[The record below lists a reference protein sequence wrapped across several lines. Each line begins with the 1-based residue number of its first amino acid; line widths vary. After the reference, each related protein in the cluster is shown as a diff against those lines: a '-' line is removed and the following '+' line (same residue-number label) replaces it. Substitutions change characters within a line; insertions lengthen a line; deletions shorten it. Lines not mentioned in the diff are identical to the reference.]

1 MDKTRK
7 RILAIVG
14 ILILVL
20 ILVFFTNKK
29 VIYRYMPNSA
39 VNETV
44 KKMKESSKAK
54 NADNSEDN
62 SENDGVDENID
73 TDENANSDENID
85 TNENSDE
92 NSDENINPDTNDGA
106 EKNEITNESGQY
118 YDLTGNDLDM
128 NYVIVAMIAEDPK
141 SFEGVKIKLQGV
153 AVDLETTDT
162 SGMDHYIVIN
172 DRQACC
178 QQGLQYILKDKNQKY
193 PKPQEIITVEGELTV
208 FNSEEIPFPLAVIK
222 NAKLISR

>member
-7 RILAIVG
+7 RILTIVG

-54 NADNSEDN
+54 NADNADAN
-62 SENDGVDENID
+62 TENDDADENIGQ
-73 TDENANSDENID
+73 DENANSDENID

-92 NSDENINPDTNDGA
+92 NINPDTNDGA
-106 EKNEITNESGQY
+106 EKNESTNESGQY

-208 FNSEEIPFPLAVIK
+208 FNSEEIPFPLAVIR
-222 NAKLISR
+222 NAKLISK

>member
-54 NADNSEDN
+54 NADNADAN
-62 SENDGVDENID
+62 IENDDTDENID
-73 TDENANSDENID
+73 PDENANSDENID

-92 NSDENINPDTNDGA
+92 NINPDTNDSA

-222 NAKLISR
+222 NARLISN

>member
-7 RILAIVG
+7 RILTIVG

-54 NADNSEDN
+54 NSDNADANT
-62 SENDGVDENID
+62 ENDDADENINP
-73 TDENANSDENID
+73 DENADSDENID

-92 NSDENINPDTNDGA
+92 NINPDTNDSA

-178 QQGLQYILKDKNQKY
+178 QQGLQYVLKDTNQKY

>member
-54 NADNSEDN
+54 NADNADAN
-62 SENDGVDENID
+62 TENDDADENID
-73 TDENANSDENID
+73 PEENANSDESID
-85 TNENSDE
+85 TNE
-92 NSDENINPDTNDGA
+92 NSDENINPDTNDSA
-106 EKNEITNESGQY
+106 EKNESTNESGQY

-172 DRQACC
+172 DCQACC

>member
-7 RILAIVG
+7 RILTIVG

-20 ILVFFTNKK
+20 MLVFFTNKK

-54 NADNSEDN
+54 NADNADAN
-62 SENDGVDENID
+62 IENNDADENID
-73 TDENANSDENID
+73 PDENANSDENID
-85 TNENSDE
+85 TNES
-92 NSDENINPDTNDGA
+92 SDENINPDTNDSA

-178 QQGLQYILKDKNQKY
+178 QQGLQYVLKDKNQKY

-222 NAKLISR
+222 NAKLISK

>member
-54 NADNSEDN
+54 NADNADAN
-62 SENDGVDENID
+62 TENDDADENID
-73 TDENANSDENID
+73 PDENANSDENID

-92 NSDENINPDTNDGA
+92 NINPDTNDGA
-106 EKNEITNESGQY
+106 DESGQY

-222 NAKLISR
+222 NACLISR

>member
-54 NADNSEDN
+54 NADNADAN
-62 SENDGVDENID
+62 TENDDADENID
-73 TDENANSDENID
+73 PDENANSDENID

-92 NSDENINPDTNDGA
+92 NINQDTNDSA
-106 EKNEITNESGQY
+106 EKNESTNESGQY

-178 QQGLQYILKDKNQKY
+178 QQGLQYILKDKTQKY

-222 NAKLISR
+222 NAKLISK

>member
-54 NADNSEDN
+54 NADNADAN
-62 SENDGVDENID
+62 TENDDADENID
-73 TDENANSDENID
+73 PDENANSDENID

-92 NSDENINPDTNDGA
+92 NINPDTNDGA
-106 EKNEITNESGQY
+106 EKNESTNESGQY

-178 QQGLQYILKDKNQKY
+178 QQGLQYVLKDKNQKY

-208 FNSEEIPFPLAVIK
+208 FNSEEIPFPLAVIR

>member
-54 NADNSEDN
+54 NVDNADANT
-62 SENDGVDENID
+62 ENDDADENID
-73 TDENANSDENID
+73 PDENANSDENID

-92 NSDENINPDTNDGA
+92 NINPDTNDGA
-106 EKNEITNESGQY
+106 EKNESTNESGQY

-178 QQGLQYILKDKNQKY
+178 QQGLQYILKDKTQKY

-208 FNSEEIPFPLAVIK
+208 FNSEEIPFPLAVIR

>member
-20 ILVFFTNKK
+20 ILLFFTNKK

-54 NADNSEDN
+54 NADNADAN
-62 SENDGVDENID
+62 IENDDTDENID
-73 TDENANSDENID
+73 PDENANSDENID

-92 NSDENINPDTNDGA
+92 NINPDTNDSA

>member
-29 VIYRYMPNSA
+29 VVYRYLPNSA

-54 NADNSEDN
+54 NADNADAN
-62 SENDGVDENID
+62 TENDDADENID
-73 TDENANSDENID
+73 TNENANSDENI
-85 TNENSDE
+85 NS
-92 NSDENINPDTNDGA
+92 DTNDSA

>member
-7 RILAIVG
+7 RILTIVG

-54 NADNSEDN
+54 NADNADAN
-62 SENDGVDENID
+62 IENIDADENID
-73 TDENANSDENID
+73 PEENANSDENID
-85 TNENSDE
+85 TNE

-178 QQGLQYILKDKNQKY
+178 QQGLQYILKDKTQKY

-222 NAKLISR
+222 NAKLISN

>member
-7 RILAIVG
+7 RILTIVG

-20 ILVFFTNKK
+20 MLVFFTNKK

-54 NADNSEDN
+54 NADNADAN
-62 SENDGVDENID
+62 TENDDADENID
-73 TDENANSDENID
+73 PDENANSDENID

-92 NSDENINPDTNDGA
+92 NIDPDTNDSA

-208 FNSEEIPFPLAVIK
+208 FNSEEIPFPLAVIRR
-222 NAKLISR
+222 ARLISN

>member
-20 ILVFFTNKK
+20 ILLFFTNKK

-54 NADNSEDN
+54 NADNADAN
-62 SENDGVDENID
+62 TENDDADENID
-73 TDENANSDENID
+73 PDENANSDENID

-92 NSDENINPDTNDGA
+92 NINPDTNDSA

-178 QQGLQYILKDKNQKY
+178 QQGLQYILKDKTQKY

>member
-7 RILAIVG
+7 RILTIVG

-54 NADNSEDN
+54 NSDNADANT
-62 SENDGVDENID
+62 ENDDADENID
-73 TDENANSDENID
+73 PDENANSDENID
-85 TNENSDE
+85 TNE

-222 NAKLISR
+222 NARLISK

>member
-54 NADNSEDN
+54 NVDNADANT
-62 SENDGVDENID
+62 ENDDADENID
-73 TDENANSDENID
+73 PDENADSYENID

-92 NSDENINPDTNDGA
+92 NIDPDTNDGA
-106 EKNEITNESGQY
+106 DESGQY

-222 NAKLISR
+222 NARLISN

>member
-20 ILVFFTNKK
+20 ILAFFTNKK
-29 VIYRYMPNSA
+29 VVYRYLPNSA

-54 NADNSEDN
+54 NADNADAKT
-62 SENDGVDENID
+62 ENDDADENID
-73 TDENANSDENID
+73 PEENANSDENID
-85 TNENSDE
+85 TNE

-178 QQGLQYILKDKNQKY
+178 QQGLQYVLKDKNQKY

>member
-20 ILVFFTNKK
+20 ILAFFTNKK
-29 VIYRYMPNSA
+29 VVYRYLPNSA

-54 NADNSEDN
+54 NADNADAN
-62 SENDGVDENID
+62 TENDDADENID
-73 TDENANSDENID
+73 PEENANSDENID
-85 TNENSDE
+85 TNE

-222 NAKLISR
+222 DAKLISR

>member
-7 RILAIVG
+7 RILAMVG

-54 NADNSEDN
+54 NVDNADANT
-62 SENDGVDENID
+62 ENDDADENID
-73 TDENANSDENID
+73 PDENANSDENID

-92 NSDENINPDTNDGA
+92 NINPDTNDSA
-106 EKNEITNESGQY
+106 EKNENTNESGQY

>member
-54 NADNSEDN
+54 NSDNADANI
-62 SENDGVDENID
+62 ENNDADENID
-73 TDENANSDENID
+73 PDENANSDENID
-85 TNENSDE
+85 TNE

-178 QQGLQYILKDKNQKY
+178 QQGLQYVLKDKNQKY

-208 FNSEEIPFPLAVIK
+208 FNSEEIPFPLAVIR
-222 NAKLISR
+222 NAKLISK

>member
-54 NADNSEDN
+54 NVDNADANT
-62 SENDGVDENID
+62 ENDDADENID
-73 TDENANSDENID
+73 PDENANSDENID
-85 TNENSDE
+85 TNE

-208 FNSEEIPFPLAVIK
+208 FNSEEIPFPLAVIR
-222 NAKLISR
+222 NAKLISK

>member
-85 TNENSDE
+85 TNE

>member
-20 ILVFFTNKK
+20 ILAFFTNKK
-29 VIYRYMPNSA
+29 VVYRYLPNSA

-54 NADNSEDN
+54 NADNADAN
-62 SENDGVDENID
+62 TENDDADENID
-73 TDENANSDENID
+73 PDENANSDENID
-85 TNENSDE
+85 TNE

-178 QQGLQYILKDKNQKY
+178 QQGLQYILKDKTQKY

-222 NAKLISR
+222 NAKLISN

>member
-54 NADNSEDN
+54 NADNADAN
-62 SENDGVDENID
+62 TENDDADENID
-73 TDENANSDENID
+73 PDENANSDENID

-92 NSDENINPDTNDGA
+92 NIDPDTNDSA

-153 AVDLETTDT
+153 AADLETTDT

>member
-7 RILAIVG
+7 RILTIVG

-20 ILVFFTNKK
+20 ILVFFTNKR

-54 NADNSEDN
+54 NADNADAN
-62 SENDGVDENID
+62 IENNDADENID
-73 TDENANSDENID
+73 PDENANSDENID

-92 NSDENINPDTNDGA
+92 NINPDTNDSA

-178 QQGLQYILKDKNQKY
+178 QQGLQYVLKDKNQKY

-222 NAKLISR
+222 NARLISR

>member
-54 NADNSEDN
+54 NVDNADANT
-62 SENDGVDENID
+62 ENDDADENID
-73 TDENANSDENID
+73 PDENANSDENID

-92 NSDENINPDTNDGA
+92 NINSDTNDGA

-178 QQGLQYILKDKNQKY
+178 QQGLQYILKDINQKY
-193 PKPQEIITVEGELTV
+193 PKPQEMITVEGELTV

>member
-7 RILAIVG
+7 RILTIVG

-20 ILVFFTNKK
+20 MLVFFTNKK

-54 NADNSEDN
+54 NADNADAN
-62 SENDGVDENID
+62 TENDDADENID
-73 TDENANSDENID
+73 PDENANSDENID

-92 NSDENINPDTNDGA
+92 NINPDTNDSA

-208 FNSEEIPFPLAVIK
+208 FNSEEIPFPLAVIR
-222 NAKLISR
+222 NAKLISK

>member
-7 RILAIVG
+7 RILTIVG

-20 ILVFFTNKK
+20 MLVFFTNKK
-29 VIYRYMPNSA
+29 VVYRYLPNSA

-54 NADNSEDN
+54 NADNADAN
-62 SENDGVDENID
+62 TENDDADENID
-73 TDENANSDENID
+73 PDENANSDENID
-85 TNENSDE
+85 TNES
-92 NSDENINPDTNDGA
+92 SDENINPDTNDSA

-178 QQGLQYILKDKNQKY
+178 QQGLQYVLKDKNQKY

-222 NAKLISR
+222 NAKLISK

>member
-20 ILVFFTNKK
+20 ILAFFTNKK
-29 VIYRYMPNSA
+29 VVYRYLPNSA

-54 NADNSEDN
+54 NADNADAN
-62 SENDGVDENID
+62 TENDDADENID
-73 TDENANSDENID
+73 PDENANSDENID

-92 NSDENINPDTNDGA
+92 NINPDTNDGA
-106 EKNEITNESGQY
+106 DKSESTNESGQY

-193 PKPQEIITVEGELTV
+193 PKPQEMITVEGELTV

-222 NAKLISR
+222 NARLISN

>member
-1 MDKTRK
+1 MDKSRK

-54 NADNSEDN
+54 NADNADAN
-62 SENDGVDENID
+62 TENDDADENID
-73 TDENANSDENID
+73 PDENANSDENID
-85 TNENSDE
+85 TNE

-222 NAKLISR
+222 NARLISR

>member
-54 NADNSEDN
+54 NSDNADANI
-62 SENDGVDENID
+62 ENNDADENID
-73 TDENANSDENID
+73 PDENANSDENID
-85 TNENSDE
+85 TNE

-208 FNSEEIPFPLAVIK
+208 FNSEEIPFPLAVIR
-222 NAKLISR
+222 NAKLISK

>member
-54 NADNSEDN
+54 NADNADAN
-62 SENDGVDENID
+62 TENDDADENID
-73 TDENANSDENID
+73 PEENANSDENID

-92 NSDENINPDTNDGA
+92 NINSDTNDGA

-208 FNSEEIPFPLAVIK
+208 FNSEEIPFPLAVIR

>member
-7 RILAIVG
+7 RILTIVG

-20 ILVFFTNKK
+20 MLVFFTNKK

-54 NADNSEDN
+54 NADNADAN
-62 SENDGVDENID
+62 TENDDADENID
-73 TDENANSDENID
+73 PDENANSDENID
-85 TNENSDE
+85 TNES
-92 NSDENINPDTNDGA
+92 SDENINPDTNDSA
-106 EKNEITNESGQY
+106 EKNESTNESGQY

-178 QQGLQYILKDKNQKY
+178 QQGLQYILKDKTQKY
-193 PKPQEIITVEGELTV
+193 PKPQEMITVEGELTV
-208 FNSEEIPFPLAVIK
+208 FNSEEIPFPLAVIRQ
-222 NAKLISR
+222 ARLISN

>member
-54 NADNSEDN
+54 NADNADAN
-62 SENDGVDENID
+62 SENDGADENID

-92 NSDENINPDTNDGA
+92 NINQDTNDSA

-178 QQGLQYILKDKNQKY
+178 QQGLQYILKDTNQKY

-208 FNSEEIPFPLAVIK
+208 FNSEEIPFPLAVIR

>member
-7 RILAIVG
+7 RILTIVG

-20 ILVFFTNKK
+20 ILVFFTNKR

-44 KKMKESSKAK
+44 KKMKDSSKAK
-54 NADNSEDN
+54 NADNSEAN
-62 SENDGVDENID
+62 SQNDDADENIASEENADSDENDDADENID
-73 TDENANSDENID
+73 
-85 TNENSDE
+85 
-92 NSDENINPDTNDGA
+92 PDTSTSED
-106 EKNEITNESGQY
+106 ESESTNESGQY

-178 QQGLQYILKDKNQKY
+178 QQGLQYVLKDKNQKY

-222 NAKLISR
+222 NARLISR

>member
-54 NADNSEDN
+54 NADNADAN
-62 SENDGVDENID
+62 IENDDADENID
-73 TDENANSDENID
+73 PDENADSDENID

-92 NSDENINPDTNDGA
+92 NINPDTNDSA

-222 NAKLISR
+222 NARLISR

>member
-1 MDKTRK
+1 MDKSRK
-7 RILAIVG
+7 RILTIVG

-20 ILVFFTNKK
+20 ILVFFTNKR

-54 NADNSEDN
+54 NADNSEAN
-62 SENDGVDENID
+62 SQNDDADENIASEENADSDENDDADENID
-73 TDENANSDENID
+73 
-85 TNENSDE
+85 
-92 NSDENINPDTNDGA
+92 PDTSTRED
-106 EKNEITNESGQY
+106 ESESTNESGQY

-222 NAKLISR
+222 NARLISR